1 MISVSRTLPED
12 GRLDGATYVRGS
24 LLETEALAKDL
35 EGIDDVVIA
44 VAPRGDMAG
53 KTRGAIRS
61 FIHAL
66 DPNTRVGVIGGSGGA
81 LIAPGGPRR
90 FEQDFSEEFLAEA
103 VEMSEVLDDMQALGT
118 DHDWFLIHPAGNFGP
133 WAEGERT
140 GSYRTGGDVTVT
152 DANGD
157 SNISGADLGV
167 ATIDEIDDPKHHA
180 QRFTVGY

>member
-1 MISVSRTLPED
+1 
-12 GRLDGATYVRGS
+12 
-24 LLETEALAKDL
+24 
-35 EGIDDVVIA
+35 
-44 VAPRGDMAG
+44 MAG
-53 KTRGAIRS
+53 KTRGAIRA

-66 DPNTRVGVIGGSGGA
+66 DPNTRVGVIGGAGGS
-81 LIAPGGPRR
+81 LVAPGGPKLL
-90 FEQDFSEEFLAEA
+90 ENDFPEEFLPEA
-103 VEMSEVLDDMQALGT
+103 IEMSAVLDDLQALGT

-140 GSYRTGGDVTVT
+140 GSYRTGGEVIVT
-152 DANGD
+152 DTDGN